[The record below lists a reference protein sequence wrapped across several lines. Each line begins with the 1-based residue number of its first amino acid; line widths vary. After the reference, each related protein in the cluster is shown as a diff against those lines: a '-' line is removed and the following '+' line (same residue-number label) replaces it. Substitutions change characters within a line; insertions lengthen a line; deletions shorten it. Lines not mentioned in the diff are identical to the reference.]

1 MMCAALAK
9 KAGRVTSFTVD
20 GKPLEDA
27 DLARCNGEG

>member
-9 KAGRVTSFTVD
+9 KAGRVASFTVD